1 MCRRIDQQIFKS
13 ALVYFLNE
21 ISNNENNKDFI
32 EKYMSCFQ
40 ISSKTIGG
48 INFCTKRKKK

>member
-32 EKYMSCFQ
+32 EKSMSCFQ